1 MNSTARTWG
10 FEGQQSP
17 GKRAE
22 NPSKSA
28 SQAMHRAPKWA
39 PLHPGACPAST
50 ALGAKLCANA
60 PGVRGAQAP
69 DWSPTW
75 ASQSL
80 PPGGMSGL
88 RPDALDAPKPG
99 KVLTTGA

>member
-1 MNSTARTWG
+1 MSVAIRTG
-10 FEGQQSP
+10 GQRRRQSP
-17 GKRAE
+17 GKSIE
-22 NPSKSA
+22 EPSKLA
-28 SQAMHRAPKWA
+28 AQATQRAPKWA

-99 KVLTTGA
+99 KVLPTGA